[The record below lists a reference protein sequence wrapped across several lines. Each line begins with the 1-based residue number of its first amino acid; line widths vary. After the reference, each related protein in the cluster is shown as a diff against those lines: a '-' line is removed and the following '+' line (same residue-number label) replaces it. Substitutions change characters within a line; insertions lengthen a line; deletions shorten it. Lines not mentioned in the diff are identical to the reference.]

1 MEEALIKILN
11 NGFVLVLLTN
21 LVAQEGL
28 AVDFQK
34 QRKKENK
41 AKISES
47 SREKIDNDLLT
58 GMI

>member
-1 MEEALIKILN
+1 MKILN
-11 NGFVLVLLTN
+11 KGFVLVLLTN